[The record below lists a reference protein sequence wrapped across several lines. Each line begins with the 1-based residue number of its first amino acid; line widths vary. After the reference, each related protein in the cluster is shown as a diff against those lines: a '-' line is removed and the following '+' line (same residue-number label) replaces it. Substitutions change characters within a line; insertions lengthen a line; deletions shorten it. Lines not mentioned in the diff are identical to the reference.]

1 MTTFLFAVY
10 AAITCAGA
18 IGVVAYRNVVRMATC
33 LTVALGGVAGLF
45 LLAGAE
51 FVAAAQLLVYVG
63 GTAIVLV
70 FGVML
75 TAGQS
80 LAPPKARPN
89 ELVTAIGVGAALFAV
104 VAVTVLRVDWTEPP
118 PETRLVTAEAGVK
131 PIGLAMLGVRTD
143 GQPGYLFPFEIVSL
157 HLLVVLVGAG
167 YMARATRSAAESRET
182 ESKTAIPSPTK
193 EPPTRNAGVS
203 S

>member
-1 MTTFLFAVY
+1 MTWFLFAVY
-10 AAITCAGA
+10 AAITCGGA
-18 IGVVAYRNVVRMATC
+18 IGVVLFRNVVRMATC
-33 LTVALGGVAGLF
+33 LTISLGGVAGLF

-80 LAPPKARPN
+80 LAPPRAKPN
-89 ELVTAIGVGAALFAV
+89 EMIVALGLSAAVLSLI
-104 VAVTVLRVDWTEPP
+104 AVTILRVDWVEPP
-118 PETRLVTAEAGVK
+118 PVEGIVTADDGVK
-131 PIGLAMLGVRTD
+131 PLGLSMIGVRTD
-143 GQPGYLFPFEIVSL
+143 GKPGYLFPFEIVSV

-167 YMARATRSAAESRET
+167 YMARATRTVSGTAQAT
-182 ESKTAIPSPTK
+182 EEPS
-193 EPPTRNAGVS
+193 
-203 S
+203 

>member
-1 MTTFLFAVY
+1 MSEILFAIY
-10 AAITCAGA
+10 AVVTCCGA
-18 IGVVAYRNVVRMATC
+18 IGVVACRNVVRMAVC

-75 TAGQS
+75 TAQQS
-80 LAPPKARPN
+80 LNPPKANPN
-89 ELVTAIGVGAALFAV
+89 ELITAIGVGAALFLL
-104 VAVTVLRVDWTEPP
+104 VAVTVMRVDWPEPAAAAVGVDP
-118 PETRLVTAEAGVK
+118 VGQVK
-131 PIGLAMLGVRTD
+131 PLGLSFLGIRAD
-143 GQPGYLFPFEIVSL
+143 GQPGYLFPFEIVSV

-167 YMARATRSAAESRET
+167 YMARATRLRGPATGAAVASNERGGEQ
-182 ESKTAIPSPTK
+182 
-193 EPPTRNAGVS
+193 
-203 S
+203 